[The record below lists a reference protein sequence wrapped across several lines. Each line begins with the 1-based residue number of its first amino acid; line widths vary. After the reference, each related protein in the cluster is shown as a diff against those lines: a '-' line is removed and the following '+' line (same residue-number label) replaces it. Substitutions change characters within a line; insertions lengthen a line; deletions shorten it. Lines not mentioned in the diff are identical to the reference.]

1 MSPEDPGE
9 PASAGDLNTVWKK
22 DVHKLGSATCP
33 KCGALIKY
41 GTAGVPNLVRRHL
54 DTQTCQE
61 KTKKQDNQP
70 RKNASLTTWLKKTTA
85 PIGRVLAAS
94 SDPPPPSPALPSR
107 IIQLLDQLRAAVERL
122 PSSVPNADESSPL
135 AVFSG
140 VPAEYVSQDT
150 PVCSLWEELGGYFRK
165 AFDYG
170 AGLDARVRLVTRG
183 PFGLNGTLH
192 FLDYFIRERGLEGG
206 PVELKLE
213 QLIDAVNSV
222 ISTMSSRSP
231 HPVVE
236 EVPDEDANPE
246 SACDIID
253 IDADAEINAE
263 KPEITIET
271 PRPSKKA
278 LPCGGFVFPFSG
290 PGKTASSDYP
300 YALHDTLQLPWT
312 YSSSAD
318 GTLTLRSIA
327 CSKIRAKGRSNCRAC
342 TDFSKD
348 SILEGIL
355 DRAKHRVHEKAN
367 YAYQSFSGLI
377 ELLRR
382 KNKRIEEMKMRGF
395 NAARRIARQARSLT
409 DHKRFVRVENV
420 DRLTESTTRRATPRK
435 TTFVVYF
442 FGSSL
447 EIAWDFAHQALGLPS
462 RRTLAKRT
470 TVPPIVP
477 SPGKPNTAEVAE
489 NVGASFK
496 GITEVLSAK
505 KPKHVVLMYDEI
517 ATEKRMR
524 WDPKTNNFLGELFNA
539 KEENKVHFA
548 GEATMAALGILSD
561 EKRLYA
567 ARPILISGDC
577 RKETGPEHLH
587 NVVKPTI
594 DGVNSKHVEKPSWTR
609 LAFSRTLAPESDIYP
624 ILSDLLLMDFHVGE
638 DDITA
643 DKDAKHIFKWG
654 RNRLLRM
661 LGMKVFGVQITPAII
676 RAHLQQAGHSTQHI
690 NSVLRPDD
698 KQDVELA
705 YELLK
710 DLWNLPPAPE
720 GSRPG
725 FIAARDALRI
735 IGSFFY
741 DLIFLYICVDLT
753 LSEQLEHLSTAA
765 HLNLLL
771 YRDGQKEALP
781 MLLFTDIM
789 IMIKNAYFCVA
800 KAKVDDPTGNFWLI
814 LLGTDRLEELF
825 GILRTMIGNDRNL
838 DMLQLVERI
847 TGTTEVANIFAQYPH
862 WDHPPRRLHLP
873 ALARDS
879 TALPNSVDHIKPGL
893 WRGDTSVASVSPQ
906 TCWIRGRRLI
916 EQELPALAKYFR
928 ALDTAY
934 NVNIL
939 SPLGELIVHK
949 DLDVDD
955 NEDDDEQA
963 AAAPKSSVSPDLEDA
978 AVDKDILDDSQAPT
992 FSKFITVG
1000 NKPLRKTRALSLMQ
1014 KYGYQ
1019 AGSTDRLKRVADVQQ
1034 YSAKSDE
1041 PSTLIESDSPYLLV
1055 SEPIATLVRCEEKLF
1070 VCIGEVTDMRL
1081 DSKSNDQLSLDVLQE
1096 RNIAVHFHILQLIPA
1111 TTEDDPDSKHDWR
1124 STGVLRD
1131 VLISPGRLVLPV
1143 DPNLSTRV
1151 VGNPTISSKVAF
1163 FAVSVLNSSKK
1174 SRWTLTKRFQNSRR
1188 RLTSLTENLL
1198 VTHALFVKGIPR

>member
-1 MSPEDPGE
+1 MS
-9 PASAGDLNTVWKK
+9 AINVR
-22 DVHKLGSATCP
+22 HH
-33 KCGALIKY
+33 LI
-41 GTAGVPNLVRRHL
+41 
-54 DTQTCQE
+54 
-61 KTKKQDNQP
+61 
-70 RKNASLTTWLKKTTA
+70 
-85 PIGRVLAAS
+85 PI
-94 SDPPPPSPALPSR
+94 LP
-107 IIQLLDQLRAAVERL
+107 
-122 PSSVPNADESSPL
+122 
-135 AVFSG
+135 
-140 VPAEYVSQDT
+140 
-150 PVCSLWEELGGYFRK
+150 
-165 AFDYG
+165 
-170 AGLDARVRLVTRG
+170 
-183 PFGLNGTLH
+183 
-192 FLDYFIRERGLEGG
+192 
-206 PVELKLE
+206 
-213 QLIDAVNSV
+213 
-222 ISTMSSRSP
+222 
-231 HPVVE
+231 
-236 EVPDEDANPE
+236 
-246 SACDIID
+246 
-253 IDADAEINAE
+253 
-263 KPEITIET
+263 
-271 PRPSKKA
+271 
-278 LPCGGFVFPFSG
+278 
-290 PGKTASSDYP
+290 
-300 YALHDTLQLPWT
+300 
-312 YSSSAD
+312 
-318 GTLTLRSIA
+318 
-327 CSKIRAKGRSNCRAC
+327 
-342 TDFSKD
+342 
-348 SILEGIL
+348 
-355 DRAKHRVHEKAN
+355 
-367 YAYQSFSGLI
+367 SFSGNWQRESGKRGPPSAGAAADGVYHPKSYTEKDDLRSV
-377 ELLRR
+377 LLWKLAGNR
-382 KNKRIEEMKMRGF
+382 M
-395 NAARRIARQARSLT
+395 A
-409 DHKRFVRVENV
+409 
-420 DRLTESTTRRATPRK
+420 
-435 TTFVVYF
+435 
-442 FGSSL
+442 
-447 EIAWDFAHQALGLPS
+447 DFAHRALGLPS
-462 RRTLAKRT
+462 RRTLAKRI

-517 ATEKRMR
+517 ATEKRIR
-524 WDPKTNNFLGELFNA
+524 WDPKTNNFLGVCRQHGNSVSLQFNNEEDLQELFNA

-548 GEATMAALGILSD
+548 GEATVAALGILSD

-577 RKETGPEHLH
+577 KKESGPEHLH
-587 NVVKPTI
+587 NVVKPMI
-594 DGVNSKHVEKPSWTR
+594 DGVNSKHDLTGLRIVSLASDGETR
-609 LAFSRTLAPESDIYP
+609 RGKAFVDKTFSHTLAPESDIYP
-624 ILSDLLLMDFHVGE
+624 ILSDLLLMDFHVGK

-643 DKDAKHIFKWG
+643 DKDAKHIFKRG

-661 LGMKVFGVQITPAII
+661 LGMKVFRVQITPAII

-725 FIAARDALRI
+725 FIAARDAIRI
-735 IGSFFY
+735 IGSLFY
-741 DLIFLYICVDLT
+741 HLIFPYICVDLT
-753 LSEQLEHLSTAA
+753 LYEQLEHLSAAA

-771 YRDGQKEALP
+771 YRDGQREALP
-781 MLLFTDIM
+781 TLLFTDIM

-847 TGTTEVANIFAQYPH
+847 TGTTEIANIFAQYPH
-862 WDHPPRRLHLP
+862 WDRPPRRLHLP

-879 TALPNSVDHIKPGL
+879 TALPNSVDHIKPGS
-893 WRGDTSVASVSPQ
+893 WRGDTSVASVLPQ

-939 SPLGELIVHK
+939 LPLGELIVHK
-949 DLDVDD
+949 ELDVDD

-963 AAAPKSSVSPDLEDA
+963 AAAPQSSVSPDLEDA
-978 AVDKDILDDSQAPT
+978 AVDEDILDDSQAPT

-1019 AGSTDRLKRVADVQQ
+1019 AGSTDRLKRVADVQR

-1041 PSTLIESDSPYLLV
+1041 PGTLIESDSPYLLV

-1096 RNIAVHFHILQLIPA
+1096 RNVTVHFQILRLIPA

-1131 VLISPGRLVLPV
+1131 VLIAPGRLVLPL
-1143 DPNLSTRV
+1143 DPTLSTRI
-1151 VGNPTISSKVAF
+1151 VGKPHYLFES
-1163 FAVSVLNSSKK
+1163 SVLRGFGAQLLQEVTLDLNKK
-1174 SRWTLTKRFQNSRR
+1174 IPKFMP
-1188 RLTSLTENLL
+1188 TSNFPYRESADVLEGY
-1198 VTHALFVKGIPR
+1198 ACFYGPG

>member
-1 MSPEDPGE
+1 
-9 PASAGDLNTVWKK
+9 
-22 DVHKLGSATCP
+22 
-33 KCGALIKY
+33 
-41 GTAGVPNLVRRHL
+41 
-54 DTQTCQE
+54 
-61 KTKKQDNQP
+61 
-70 RKNASLTTWLKKTTA
+70 
-85 PIGRVLAAS
+85 
-94 SDPPPPSPALPSR
+94 
-107 IIQLLDQLRAAVERL
+107 
-122 PSSVPNADESSPL
+122 
-135 AVFSG
+135 
-140 VPAEYVSQDT
+140 
-150 PVCSLWEELGGYFRK
+150 
-165 AFDYG
+165 
-170 AGLDARVRLVTRG
+170 
-183 PFGLNGTLH
+183 
-192 FLDYFIRERGLEGG
+192 
-206 PVELKLE
+206 
-213 QLIDAVNSV
+213 
-222 ISTMSSRSP
+222 
-231 HPVVE
+231 
-236 EVPDEDANPE
+236 
-246 SACDIID
+246 
-253 IDADAEINAE
+253 
-263 KPEITIET
+263 
-271 PRPSKKA
+271 
-278 LPCGGFVFPFSG
+278 
-290 PGKTASSDYP
+290 
-300 YALHDTLQLPWT
+300 
-312 YSSSAD
+312 
-318 GTLTLRSIA
+318 
-327 CSKIRAKGRSNCRAC
+327 
-342 TDFSKD
+342 
-348 SILEGIL
+348 
-355 DRAKHRVHEKAN
+355 
-367 YAYQSFSGLI
+367 
-377 ELLRR
+377 
-382 KNKRIEEMKMRGF
+382 
-395 NAARRIARQARSLT
+395 
-409 DHKRFVRVENV
+409 
-420 DRLTESTTRRATPRK
+420 
-435 TTFVVYF
+435 
-442 FGSSL
+442 
-447 EIAWDFAHQALGLPS
+447 
-462 RRTLAKRT
+462 
-470 TVPPIVP
+470 
-477 SPGKPNTAEVAE
+477 
-489 NVGASFK
+489 
-496 GITEVLSAK
+496 
-505 KPKHVVLMYDEI
+505 MYDEI
-517 ATEKRMR
+517 ATEKRIR
-524 WDPKTNNFLGELFNA
+524 WDPKTNNFLGVCRQHGNSVSLQFNNEEDLQELFNA

-548 GEATMAALGILSD
+548 GETYIQATVAALGILSD

-577 RKETGPEHLH
+577 KKETGPEHLH

-594 DGVNSKHVEKPSWTR
+594 DGVNSKRDLTGLRIVSLASDGETR
-609 LAFSRTLAPESDIYP
+609 RGKAFVDKTFSRTLAPESDIYP

-643 DKDAKHIFKWG
+643 DKDAKHIFKRG
-654 RNRLLRM
+654 CNRLLRM

-735 IGSFFY
+735 IGSLFY
-741 DLIFLYICVDLT
+741 HLIFPYICVDLT
-753 LSEQLEHLSTAA
+753 LSEQLEHLSAAA

-781 MLLFTDIM
+781 TLLFTDIM

-800 KAKVDDPTGNFWLI
+800 KAKVDDRTGNFWLI

-862 WDHPPRRLHLP
+862 WDRPPRRLHLP

-978 AVDKDILDDSQAPT
+978 AVDEDVLDDSQAPT

-1019 AGSTDRLKRVADVQQ
+1019 AGSTDRLKRVADVQR

-1096 RNIAVHFHILQLIPA
+1096 RNIAVHFQILQLIPA

-1131 VLISPGRLVLPV
+1131 VLIAPGRLVLPV
-1143 DPNLSTRV
+1143 DPTLSTRV
-1151 VGNPTISSKVAF
+1151 VGKPHYLFESSVLRGFGAQLLQEVTLDLNKKVPKFTPTSNFPYRESAGYACFVCERDSEIEGLEESDSHLCLKCTPPVALDVTRPQTVLTHMGAHILHDSTIARDDQPCGLCCRAF
-1163 FAVSVLNSSKK
+1163 PMCHFVLKKTGDGVSVNLNASHGCPNFVKRFNYGSAEKSSKK
-1174 SRWTLTKRFQNSRR
+1174 SPCSNVPLRCPECDSKAPAVWRYNLKYHLMRTHPGVSVGRYKHLWELDRSEVDSMRTIWQKTTDQPNKKKTAKKVRPTLKISTAHSSSLALVSEAPEPSPHSDSDSDSPFIHDSPIASPRPSQHSNSDYEPPVSPDVPRRSPSPLEYFSDSEFPVNPSSTGPADMDLDEEDSPNLSDHGIDTDAIMSDPTPAVTNAAGSDATPSLDPAQPATRRSGRKRKQRE
-1188 RLTSLTENLL
+1188 LQD
-1198 VTHALFVKGIPR
+1198 G